1 MIEPAIAAAI
11 VTASG
16 TLLGKVLDLVGT
28 REPTAKAREVIDK
41 TYDRLS
47 KHAVTTNCV
56 RILLALRQAGSKQS
70 EGMLY
75 PVVEAMRKRQ
85 EPNNETPFE
94 ASLTYRLRFL
104 CLLGLVQPTLGEY
117 ALTELGA
124 AFLVRASQDNFN
136 YRSAFVA

>member
-16 TLLGKVLDLVGT
+16 TLIGKLLELVGK
-28 REPTAKAREVIDK
+28 REPTAEAREVIDK
-41 TYDRLS
+41 TYDQLS

-56 RILLALRQAGSKQS
+56 RILIALRQAGSKQS

-75 PVVEAMRKRQ
+75 PVVEAMRQRQ
-85 EPNNETPFE
+85 ETNSLPFE
-94 ASLTYRLRFL
+94 VNLTYRLRFL

-117 ALTELGA
+117 ALTQLGA
-124 AFLVRASQDNFN
+124 AFLVRASEDTIN